1 MKFFRSRLFGFLM
14 AIVLACSGLMLWS
27 ASSDQPTVFARAL
40 GAVVTP
46 VQNTLSGAVDS
57 VKDFFGYFYRYAAL
71 EEEILCELNKLG
83 VGAQGFGG
91 DVTALGVNIEY
102 FPTHIAGLPV
112 AVTISCHVTRH
123 AEITI

>member
-57 VKDFFGYFYRYAAL
+57 
-71 EEEILCELNKLG
+71 ENQENEI
-83 VGAQGFGG
+83 
-91 DVTALGVNIEY
+91 DVNIPEDNYY
-102 FPTHIAGLPV
+102 FIMSSEHL
-112 AVTISCHVTRH
+112 
-123 AEITI
+123 